1 MKKLMLFLVLLCLAG
16 AAAAADSPKDVQAA
30 IDRGDYAAAQSML
43 RQAVSEHPSSAKAH
57 YVLAEVL
64 AHQGNIG
71 EAKTEAAKA
80 ASLDP
85 ATHFTDPAKFQAF
98 QRKLDAALGAPGA
111 QRPLG
116 SLRIID
122 APQAPAA
129 AAPAATARSGSSHLG
144 LVIVGGIAL
153 LLIFFL
159 MRRRRDAA
167 PPATAYPPPVDGQPP
182 YGGYGGNGP
191 YGAYP
196 PPAPPRS
203 GVGSAVA
210 AGLGGVAAGMLLDEA
225 LRGHGESGFGGGETR
240 AAGPIVDQPVDPAGQ
255 AYDDLRDEPIDMGND
270 DSSWDDSGS
279 SDDDSW

>member
-1 MKKLMLFLVLLCLAG
+1 MRPAPASCLDLSDLTLPQRSLAVARATG
-16 AAAAADSPKDVQAA
+16 PE
-30 IDRGDYAAAQSML
+30 
-43 RQAVSEHPSSAKAH
+43 RQARRVSP
-57 YVLAEVL
+57 
-64 AHQGNIG
+64 
-71 EAKTEAAKA
+71 
-80 ASLDP
+80 
-85 ATHFTDPAKFQAF
+85 
-98 QRKLDAALGAPGA
+98 
-111 QRPLG
+111 
-116 SLRIID
+116 
-122 APQAPAA
+122 
-129 AAPAATARSGSSHLG
+129 
-144 LVIVGGIAL
+144 
-153 LLIFFL
+153 
-159 MRRRRDAA
+159 A